1 MISNDE
7 KEKDRV
13 DARNALE
20 EFVYDMREKL
30 SEEGPLSAYIES
42 HQRQT
47 ICQQLNDLENWLY
60 EEGEDC
66 ENEVYRTKLSELH
79 SRTDPIKA
87 RSYEYEQQPN
97 AFTELGHAIQIA
109 RKHANEFR
117 SNAAKYEHLTETEI
131 LNVTEAA
138 ERAERWLQEN
148 SGRIAKSSKTVDPP
162 VRVADIRHEVETLTA
177 CLNSV
182 LNRPKPK
189 PQTPPAA
196 NNTGSGDGN
205 NADKQQAKE
214 DGSEPTLS
222 EDKMDVEWRPT
233 PDVEDVDSFW
243 SWTPVPLSNQS
254 IPTYRQ
260 HEAMQ
265 RPSFK

>member
-1 MISNDE
+1 MIGNDE
-7 KEKDRV
+7 KEKERV

-30 SEEGPLSAYIES
+30 SEDGPLSAYIETNERES
-42 HQRQT
+42 

-87 RSYEYEQQPN
+87 RSFEYENQPN
-97 AFTELGHAIQIA
+97 TFNDLGHAIQIA
-109 RKHANEFR
+109 RKYVSEFR
-117 SNAAKYEHLTETEI
+117 SNAAKYDHLTETEI

-138 ERAERWLQEN
+138 DRAQRWLDEN
-148 SGRIAKSSKTVDPP
+148 SGRIAKTSKTVDPP
-162 VRVADIRHEVETLTA
+162 VRVSDIRHEGETLTA
-177 CLNSV
+177 IVNSV

-189 PQTPPAA
+189 PPTPPAA
-196 NNTGSGDGN
+196 NSTAGGDSTT

-214 DGSEPTLS
+214 DGFEPTLS
-222 EDKMDVEWRPT
+222 EDKMDVE
-233 PDVEDVDSFW
+233 
-243 SWTPVPLSNQS
+243 
-254 IPTYRQ
+254 
-260 HEAMQ
+260 
-265 RPSFK
+265 